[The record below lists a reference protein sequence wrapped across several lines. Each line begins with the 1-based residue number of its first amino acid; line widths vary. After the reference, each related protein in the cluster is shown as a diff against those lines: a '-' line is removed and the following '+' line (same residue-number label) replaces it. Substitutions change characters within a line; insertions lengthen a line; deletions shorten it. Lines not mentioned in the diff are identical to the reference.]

1 MKSSN
6 ALIIQ
11 SGGSTAVINRSLAGI
26 LNESLKT
33 RHFSKIYGAIHGTS
47 GLIERNIMDLSNIS
61 SSEISLIGQ
70 TPGAALGSSRY
81 KISQANASI
90 LLNVLSDYKIGYLFI
105 IGGNDS
111 AANVKEL
118 GHLSKL
124 NGYKLQVIHVPKTID
139 NDLIGTDHS
148 PGYGSTARFVALAT
162 MGAGKDAQTMGES
175 APITILEVMGRDA
188 GWIAAS
194 SSLGKNNYH
203 DPPHLVCIP
212 EQIIDCENFV
222 NQLENAYRRFGYAVA
237 VVAEN
242 SQNADGIIGKKEKA
256 LYEDQFGHK
265 YFEGAG
271 YHLSKLAESQLKVR
285 VRYEKPG
292 TIQRS
297 MIACISS
304 IDAAD
309 AEMVGT
315 KAVQYALEGAT
326 EVMVAIKREELA
338 SKYSSS
344 TKLTPVEEVAD
355 KVKYLPETYFDKEKL
370 LPTEAF
376 KAYAT
381 PLIGTPLP
389 VFANLLK

>member
-26 LNESLKT
+26 LAESLKV
-33 RHFSKIYGAIHGTS
+33 RSFSKIYGAIHGTD
-47 GLIERNIMDLSNIS
+47 GLLKRNITDLSNIS
-61 SSEISLIGQ
+61 RSEISLIGK

-81 KISQANASI
+81 KITEANASKV
-90 LLNVLSDYKIGYLFI
+90 LNVLSDFKIAYLFI

-111 AANVKEL
+111 AANAKEL
-118 GHLSKL
+118 GRISDL

-139 NDLIGTDHS
+139 NDLVGTDHS
-148 PGYGSTARFVALAT
+148 PGYGSTARFISLAT
-162 MGAGKDAQTMGES
+162 MGAGKDAQTMGKS
-175 APITILEVMGRDA
+175 APITIIEVMGRDA

-194 SSLGKNNYH
+194 SALGKNNYH
-203 DPPHLVCIP
+203 DPPHIVCVP
-212 EQIIDCENFV
+212 EHITDHGNFI
-222 NQLENAYRRFGYAVA
+222 NQLENAHRKFGYAVA

-242 SQNADGIIGKKEKA
+242 SRNADGIIGSNEKA
-256 LYEDQFGHK
+256 LHEDQFGHK

-271 YHLSKLAESQLKVR
+271 FHLSKLAESQLKVR

-297 MIACISS
+297 MVSCISS
-304 IDAAD
+304 VDAVE
-309 AEMVGT
+309 AEMVGA
-315 KAVQYALEGAT
+315 KAVQYAVEGAT
-326 EVMVAIKREELA
+326 EVMISIKRDNLA

-344 TKLTPVEEVAD
+344 THLIPVEEVAD
-355 KVKYLPETYFDKEKL
+355 QVKYLPDNYYDKQDL
-370 LPTEAF
+370 LPTEDF
-376 KAYAT
+376 KSYAI

-389 VFANLLK
+389 KFANLLK